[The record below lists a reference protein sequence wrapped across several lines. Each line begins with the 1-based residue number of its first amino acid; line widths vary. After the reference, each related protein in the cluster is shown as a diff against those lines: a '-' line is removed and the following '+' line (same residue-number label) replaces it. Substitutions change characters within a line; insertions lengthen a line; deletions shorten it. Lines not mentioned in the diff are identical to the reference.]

1 MRSDG
6 MLSYEFSEESGKG
19 GVSRRQSF
27 YGESDMTAEF
37 RKAARQV
44 GEAEWTPL
52 YKEKRGKQEATE
64 GQVTPKYGG
73 TT

>member
-1 MRSDG
+1 
-6 MLSYEFSEESGKG
+6 
-19 GVSRRQSF
+19 
-27 YGESDMTAEF
+27 MTAEF

-64 GQVTPKYGG
+64 GQVTPK
-73 TT
+73 